1 MAEKKLSEELR
12 RCLEDDACG
21 DCQYHKPETKF
32 ICKGLLQKAYE
43 AVKRYEEMFPCK
55 VGDIVWRVHKETKLS
70 PNRVYECRVTGI
82 KQEFNTFSV
91 KLHANINE
99 ETYSIW
105 VDDWFDKCQ
114 MGYEFFLTKEAAEK
128 ALKEMKS
135 KNKPHCCK
143 LCGAYIEECNPKVCD
158 KCASEYKL

>member
-12 RCLEDDACG
+12 HCLEGNGCANCACYEPKSVLT
-21 DCQYHKPETKF
+21 CR
-32 ICKGLLQKAYE
+32 GLLQKTYE

-55 VGDIVWRVHKETKLS
+55 VGDIVWRVHEATKLS

-82 KQEFNTFSV
+82 KQEFNTFSI

-105 VDDWFDKCQ
+105 VDNWFDKCQ

-128 ALKEMKS
+128 ALKEMEGK
-135 KNKPHCCK
+135 K
-143 LCGAYIEECNPKVCD
+143 
-158 KCASEYKL
+158 

>member
-128 ALKEMKS
+128 ALKEM
-135 KNKPHCCK
+135 
-143 LCGAYIEECNPKVCD
+143 D
-158 KCASEYKL
+158 K

>member
-12 RCLEDDACG
+12 HCLEDDACG
-21 DCQYHKPETKF
+21 DCQYRKPETKF
-32 ICKGLLQKAYE
+32 TCQGLLKKAYE

-55 VGDIVWRVHKETKLS
+55 VGDIVWRVHKATKLS

-105 VDDWFDKCQ
+105 IDNWFDKCQ

-128 ALKEMKS
+128 ALKEMEDR
-135 KNKPHCCK
+135 KN
-143 LCGAYIEECNPKVCD
+143 GEID
-158 KCASEYKL
+158 